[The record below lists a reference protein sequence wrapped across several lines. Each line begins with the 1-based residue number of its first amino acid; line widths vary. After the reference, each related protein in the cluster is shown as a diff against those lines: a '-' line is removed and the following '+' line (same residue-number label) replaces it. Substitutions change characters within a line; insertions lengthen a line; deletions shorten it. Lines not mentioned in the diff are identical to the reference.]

1 MSSLAIPPASPTTA
15 SARGEMLSLARLREL
30 QSEAFADDVEF
41 DADTMATWREHEVLE
56 YFTSGGAQSL
66 TKAKNAK
73 PPTTPKAEP
82 VTAVAKAG
90 SRNGTPA
97 GATKRNTTPAKAE
110 PEGTP
115 AKTVSRKTPAKEPD
129 EAAAKA
135 ELEGMGAK
143 AGSRNGTPAG
153 ATKRNTTPAKAEP
166 EGTPAKTVSRKMPA
180 KESDEEAAKAEPE
193 GMGAKA
199 GSRNG
204 TPRQVTKQ
212 PQGTEPQQAK
222 TIDEGASKSAPR
234 KNVQASKT
242 AAESATELGGLPI
255 DYML

>member
-115 AKTVSRKTPAKEPD
+115 AKTVSRK
-129 EAAAKA
+129 
-135 ELEGMGAK
+135 
-143 AGSRNGTPAG
+143 
-153 ATKRNTTPAKAEP
+153 
-166 EGTPAKTVSRKMPA
+166 MPA